1 MNLYWVSGIVVTIFL
16 ALFIISKSAKDKKI
30 KEFFESLY
38 KFIEMVGIII
48 TLIAVYFSYGQSEL
62 SLYLSK
68 RAMEKSDSS
77 GAQTEA
83 LAKTTNDFLKE
94 ISTSSKEISTLNK
107 NTISNL
113 TDMINKLKFINNSLT
128 LMSNNVSKFNTY
140 SDKQLT
146 TLKSIGENMN
156 SLAKETLVRA
166 EEIRKE
172 QLKEPIF
179 NVYYKCDNPGDVVEI
194 YLENAGD
201 ISAFIITSNINAD
214 GINERKDGFDLPKGS
229 HIMYTQTYKAYI
241 HYKEEFTPIKLYI
254 MYKCSNGNDGEK
266 RIKKLNCRDVTD
278 E

>member
-1 MNLYWVSGIVVTIFL
+1 MGLITASIIIGAVFTVV
-16 ALFIISKSAKDKKI
+16 FIIAQTASNKKI
-30 KEFFESLY
+30 KSFFEKLFKY
-38 KFIEMVGIII
+38 LEMVGIII
-48 TLIAVYFSYGQSEL
+48 ALLAIYYSYSQSEQ

-77 GAQTEA
+77 GVQTEA

-113 TDMINKLKFINNSLT
+113 TDMIDKLKFINSSLT

-146 TLKSIGENMN
+146 TLKGIGENIN
-156 SLAKETLVRA
+156 SLANETLVRA

-179 NVYYKCDNPGDVVEI
+179 NLYYKCDNPGDDVKI
-194 YLENAGD
+194 YLENVGE

-214 GINERKDGFDLPKGS
+214 GINETKEAFDLPKGS
-229 HIMYTQTYKAYI
+229 HIIYTQTYKAYI
-241 HYKEEFTPIKLYI
+241 HYKEEFTPIKFYV
-254 MYKCSNGNDGEK
+254 MYKCSNGNDGER